1 MRKNQIFRSGPK
13 LGTIDRTVQLFLIP
27 DLTDIVLQYAAAQ
40 GEHIFVA
47 GLSTVGIYSAETL
60 QRAYQFPVAE
70 IPYCMDWRSIAV
82 DHIHQRIFIAAD
94 ELVLHTNNPE
104 CYSSIFIFCYS
115 FMGKSIGQW
124 SDSRLHYMFRKPS
137 GPTRM
142 EFSRGKLHVL
152 MPFGITVLED
162 SPQTDAKKE
171 WHPTTTKV
179 GKYGVNYWSTD
190 FCVTDNLIF
199 VSNEFEIYMFS
210 AASPFP
216 FIQRLTNSLGMK
228 FYVCPD
234 DSSLHVWNTEHVK
247 AYKFRDF
254 FVADLQLYN
263 ISFSSVVETVKV
275 WPSSPDH
282 NFLYVMSEDG
292 ILSKYLSPRLL
303 PPEGEHPRLLHM
315 CQHELVG
322 TAFTI

>member
-1 MRKNQIFRSGPK
+1 
-13 LGTIDRTVQLFLIP
+13 
-27 DLTDIVLQYAAAQ
+27 
-40 GEHIFVA
+40 
-47 GLSTVGIYSAETL
+47 
-60 QRAYQFPVAE
+60 
-70 IPYCMDWRSIAV
+70 
-82 DHIHQRIFIAAD
+82 
-94 ELVLHTNNPE
+94 
-104 CYSSIFIFCYS
+104 
-115 FMGKSIGQW
+115 
-124 SDSRLHYMFRKPS
+124 
-137 GPTRM
+137 
-142 EFSRGKLHVL
+142 

-210 AASPFP
+210 ATSPFP
-216 FIQRLTNSLGMK
+216 FIQRLINCLGMK
-228 FYVCPD
+228 IYVCPD

-254 FVADLQLYN
+254 FVADLKEILYD

-275 WPSSPDH
+275 WPSSSSPDH

-292 ILSKYLSPRLL
+292 TLSKYLSPRSI
-303 PPEGEHPRLLHM
+303 PPEGEQGEHPRLLHM